1 MMQCGINGIIYIIYE
16 RLNVMNNP
24 IEITNNSSKELI
36 KGFAELKEFEKDV
49 NAIEKQTIN
58 ILGRLTD
65 SNKSFVLDFVKFIE
79 QKQLKAMH
87 EEEIAKKKSRN
98 SAYLDKI
105 QRGITQCTEG
115 RGLVREIV
123 EVQEDE

>member
-1 MMQCGINGIIYIIYE
+1 
-16 RLNVMNNP
+16 MNNP